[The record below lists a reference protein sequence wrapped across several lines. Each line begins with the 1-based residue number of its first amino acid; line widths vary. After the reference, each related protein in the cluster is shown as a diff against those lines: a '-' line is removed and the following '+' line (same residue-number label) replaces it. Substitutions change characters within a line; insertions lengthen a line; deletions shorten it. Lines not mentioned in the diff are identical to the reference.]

1 MVKIIS
7 IDGGGIKGIVAAT
20 ILNRLEETFQKPLHK
35 CTDIIAGTS
44 TGGLI
49 ACGLTIPEEVGDDE
63 FSTGNARFDTK
74 DLVEVYKN
82 LGEIVFTNTFWYRV
96 KTLWGL
102 IGPKYKINGLEKV
115 IEAKFQDI
123 KLEKA
128 LTHVIIC
135 TYDLCSRQPVIFSSE
150 HPILNKITMKEACM
164 GTSSVPTYFPS
175 VSASI
180 ENNKFNL
187 IDGGIFAVNPA
198 LCAMAIA
205 KQKQPNAKIN
215 VVSIGNGSSNKA
227 LKYEDTKDW
236 GLLDWASPM
245 ADVILDS
252 IGDAVGFQTKY
263 LAEASGGRY
272 ARLQFELPEEL
283 RAMDNAD
290 PKNLQALQDITNE
303 YLDRNPKEFQLA
315 IDILSK

>member
-1 MVKIIS
+1 MTKIIS

-20 ILNRLEETFQKPLHK
+20 ILNRLEATFQKPLHK

-49 ACGLTIPEEVGDDE
+49 ACGLTVPEDVGDDE
-63 FSTGNARFDTK
+63 FSTGNARFDTE

-82 LGEIVFTNTFWYRV
+82 LGETVFTNTFWYRV

-102 IGPKYKINGLEKV
+102 IGPKYKIDGLEKV
-115 IEAKFQDI
+115 VEAKFQDV

-128 LTHVIIC
+128 LTHVVIC
-135 TYDLCSRQPVIFSSE
+135 TYDLYSRQPVVFSSE
-150 HPILNKITMKEACM
+150 HPILKKISMKEVCM

-175 VSASI
+175 VQAST

-215 VVSIGNGSSNKA
+215 VVSIGNGSSNEA

-236 GLLDWASPM
+236 GLLDWAGPM
-245 ADVILDS
+245 VGVILDS
-252 IGDAVGFQTKY
+252 IGDAVDCQTRC
-263 LAEASGGRY
+263 LAEATGGKY

-283 RAMDNAD
+283 RAMDNAS
-290 PKNLQALQDITNE
+290 PENIKALEKATNN
-303 YLDRNPKEFQLA
+303 YLDKNPKEFQVA